1 MTDAKEYSIGANA
14 KLAGLEYDPGRSI
27 DWRMGWLEERPER
40 NRGPNIP
47 DDWVRQTMAYR
58 QQVLREPQDVTMTD
72 DPLAQGPMTQDAMR
86 SAVDGFKSELGS
98 LDQWNGE
105 ALGYLLV
112 WMEGLKQS
120 AQVAIDNLTD
130 AHH

>member
-14 KLAGLEYDPGRSI
+14 KFAGLEYDPGRSI

-58 QQVLREPQDVTMTD
+58 QQVLREPQDVTMNSEAIKAD
-72 DPLAQGPMTQDAMR
+72 AESVSALATRA
-86 SAVDGFKSELGS
+86 
-98 LDQWNGE
+98 
-105 ALGYLLV
+105 ALI
-112 WMEGLKQS
+112 LKQVMTGNKS
-120 AQVAIDNLTD
+120 NEVLKTAFDDLVIIDRIAKQIIN
-130 AHH
+130 AA